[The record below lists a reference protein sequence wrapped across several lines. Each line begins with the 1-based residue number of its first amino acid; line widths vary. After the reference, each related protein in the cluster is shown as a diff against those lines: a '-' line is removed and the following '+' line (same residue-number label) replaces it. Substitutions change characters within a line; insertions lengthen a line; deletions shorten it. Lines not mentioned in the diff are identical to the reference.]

1 MSQFE
6 LLKLCRA
13 SLARYGIMNSCRIL
27 IDAYLFDLKHGTR
40 TAGIYS
46 KGRIEKSNPNLKGTV
61 VQYQGTSSRLFQ
73 AAMKDLDSSV
83 LKGDFIDFGCGRGK
97 VLLMAL
103 DYPFKKLHGVEL
115 SDKLVKEAEKN
126 LENYCAK
133 KKKNPL
139 ASIYLGD
146 ARFFLIPPTA
156 SVFFFYNPFTWSIFE
171 PVVGNILESL
181 RRHPREM
188 RLIYINDLYWK
199 ELEKKE
205 MQCVSRGSEFRINY
219 SVWKPLVS

>member
-1 MSQFE
+1 
-6 LLKLCRA
+6 
-13 SLARYGIMNSCRIL
+13 MNSCRIL

-103 DYPFKKLHGVEL
+103 DYPFMKLHGVEL
-115 SDKLVKEAEKN
+115 SGKLVKEAERN

-171 PVVGNILESL
+171 PVVENILESL
-181 RRHPREM
+181 RRHPREI

-219 SVWKPLVS
+219 SVWKPLVV